1 VAVAIENLLILSL
14 GQQPAISVNTA
25 LGLALQQ
32 LAIAVLGARDN
43 PTAAAVA
50 LGGVVAGATIREN
63 AILAPVGIVAN
74 DIASS
79 AAEEKGPAFL
89 ITAALG
95 IDDNLLWCQRQAV
108 AFTGTVG
115 HLFSNR
121 IIGNQIVGCTD
132 VAVTLLGIGA
142 PGASMSVSRNSFM
155 ITGSGIKAGID
166 GLWIEDNKLFNSESA
181 EAARRA
187 EVGIALAT
195 GLDKSGADQC
205 QLIGNQVSG
214 FANAGVLIGAP
225 TRELIVKMNIIES
238 CGNGIL
244 SADDASGGSIS
255 IENNHLRNI
264 GGANSSSV
272 IGIGVARAQSAT
284 IAGNM
289 IRAIAVETVQATMAA
304 AILSVAVQRVRV
316 SGNEV
321 SGMAPPGDFVGV
333 MAGIMLRPPYG
344 EFEISHNRVQRDDT
358 PSTQSSNGSWFAV
371 LIGEVNV
378 EGAPAR
384 VANFATVRVDNLR
397 LLVLGAGRPF
407 VATVTE
413 AAGAT
418 LSTTDAA
425 VNTAAA
431 AALAAARGSVIG
443 NVLAARGASSAVQ
456 VNAAGECL
464 FNDNRVEARGARVAA
479 VVLATP
485 VAIVNANRVRGGEP
499 SMQIAA
505 TIKSAAVL
513 GNITTGTIA
522 VAGGLQPPWDG
533 LNLRA

>member
-1 VAVAIENLLILSL
+1 
-14 GQQPAISVNTA
+14 
-25 LGLALQQ
+25 
-32 LAIAVLGARDN
+32 
-43 PTAAAVA
+43 
-50 LGGVVAGATIREN
+50 
-63 AILAPVGIVAN
+63 
-74 DIASS
+74 
-79 AAEEKGPAFL
+79 
-89 ITAALG
+89 
-95 IDDNLLWCQRQAV
+95 
-108 AFTGTVG
+108 
-115 HLFSNR
+115 
-121 IIGNQIVGCTD
+121 
-132 VAVTLLGIGA
+132 
-142 PGASMSVSRNSFM
+142 M
-155 ITGSGIKAGID
+155 
-166 GLWIEDNKLFNSESA
+166 
-181 EAARRA
+181 
-187 EVGIALAT
+187 
-195 GLDKSGADQC
+195 
-205 QLIGNQVSG
+205 
-214 FANAGVLIGAP
+214 
-225 TRELIVKMNIIES
+225 
-238 CGNGIL
+238 
-244 SADDASGGSIS
+244 
-255 IENNHLRNI
+255 
-264 GGANSSSV
+264 
-272 IGIGVARAQSAT
+272 IGIGVVRAQSAT

-289 IRAIAVETVQATMAA
+289 IRAIAVETVQTTMAA
-304 AILSVAVQRVRV
+304 AILAVAVQRVRV

-378 EGAPAR
+378 EGAPTR
-384 VANFATVRVDNLR
+384 VANFVTVRVDNLR
-397 LLVLGAGRPF
+397 SLVLGAGRPF
-407 VATVTE
+407 VAAVTE
-413 AAGAT
+413 AAAAT

-431 AALAAARGSVIG
+431 AAVSAARGSVIG

-456 VNAAGECL
+456 VIAAGDCL
-464 FNDNRVEARGARVAA
+464 VNDNRVEARGARVAA